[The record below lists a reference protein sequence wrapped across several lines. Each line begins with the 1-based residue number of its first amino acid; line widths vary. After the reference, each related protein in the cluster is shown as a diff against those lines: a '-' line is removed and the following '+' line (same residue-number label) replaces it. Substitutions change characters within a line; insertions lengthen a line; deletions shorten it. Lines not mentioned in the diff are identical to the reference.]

1 MRAGTHDV
9 CGHSW
14 GAQYGHRR
22 LALLSLGAQG
32 SRAAN
37 EWGAYVLVVGEVDT
51 GLLRGRDPSS
61 SDDGRRLVELVAG
74 ERVLVATR
82 PRSYVRS
89 PERPVGVDCAL
100 AAGHA
105 RGIGTAL
112 QRAAIT
118 DNEVVQGSAYAM
130 IVPSGH
136 TARRPWSHYLA
147 RPGHIEAIGRPRW
160 DALARELAHPERV
173 PAVLDLGAVAQRA
186 TNEVQSAARGGPDD
200 SFRAARSRLRWVA
213 RVGDDETPLSG
224 VHFEV
229 HDRRLRLLT
238 FTVGRPG
245 RGNLGGVDGEN
256 AARPDAEDAHRPHAG
271 GAGRLDA
278 GRIAAACEDVAL
290 HDWLLSTLIESV
302 RKSAIGRLPRGD
314 TLRRLGPAIDRLLHL
329 WMPAARAD
337 ELTET
342 MWAVLERRPGFSR
355 QWTTLATR
363 VRDQFAV
370 MLAESLSAAN
380 RP

>member
-1 MRAGTHDV
+1 V
-9 CGHSW
+9 
-14 GAQYGHRR
+14 
-22 LALLSLGAQG
+22 
-32 SRAAN
+32 
-37 EWGAYVLVVGEVDT
+37 VLVVGEVDT

-61 SDDGRRLVELVAG
+61 SDDVRRLVALVAG

-100 AAGHA
+100 GDGQV

-118 DNEVVQGSAYAM
+118 DHEVVQGSAYAM
-130 IVPSGH
+130 IVATRH

-147 RPGHIEAIGRPRW
+147 RPGRIETIGRPRW
-160 DALARELAHPERV
+160 DDIAAAIAGPERP
-173 PAVLDLGAVAQRA
+173 PAALDLGKVAQRA

-200 SFRAARSRLRWVA
+200 SFRAARSRLRWAA
-213 RVGDDETPLSG
+213 RVSDDDAPLAG

-229 HDRRLRLLT
+229 YDRRLRLLR
-238 FTVGRPG
+238 FSVGRH
-245 RGNLGGVDGEN
+245 
-256 AARPDAEDAHRPHAG
+256 DAD
-271 GAGRLDA
+271 
-278 GRIAAACEDVAL
+278 RIAAACEDIAL

-302 RKSAIGRLPRGD
+302 RQSAIGLLPRGD
-314 TLRRLGPAIDRLLHL
+314 TLERLVPAIDRLLHL

-342 MWAVLERRPGFSR
+342 MWTVLERRAGFSR
-355 QWTTLATR
+355 QWTALATR
-363 VRDQFAV
+363 IRDQFSV
-370 MLAESLSAAN
+370 RLAESLSAAS
-380 RP
+380 RR

>member
-1 MRAGTHDV
+1 M
-9 CGHSW
+9 
-14 GAQYGHRR
+14 
-22 LALLSLGAQG
+22 
-32 SRAAN
+32 
-37 EWGAYVLVVGEVDT
+37 LVVGEVDT

-118 DNEVVQGSAYAM
+118 DNEVVQGSAYAS
-130 IVPSGH
+130 IVPADH

-147 RPGHIEAIGRPRW
+147 RPGRIEAIGKPRW
-160 DALARELAHPERV
+160 DALAGDLVSPERA

-186 TNEVQSAARGGPDD
+186 TNEVQSAARGGAED

-213 RVGDDETPLSG
+213 RVSDDDAPLSA

-238 FTVGRPG
+238 FTT
-245 RGNLGGVDGEN
+245 
-256 AARPDAEDAHRPHAG
+256 
-271 GAGRLDA
+271 GRLDA
-278 GRIAAACEDVAL
+278 GRVAAACEDVAL

-302 RKSAIGRLPRGD
+302 RKSAIGLLPRGD

-342 MWAVLERRPGFSR
+342 MWTVLERRAGFSR
-355 QWTTLATR
+355 QWTALATR
-363 VRDQFAV
+363 VRDQFSV
-370 MLAESLSAAN
+370 MLAESLSAAT
-380 RP
+380 RR

>member
-1 MRAGTHDV
+1 
-9 CGHSW
+9 
-14 GAQYGHRR
+14 
-22 LALLSLGAQG
+22 
-32 SRAAN
+32 
-37 EWGAYVLVVGEVDT
+37 
-51 GLLRGRDPSS
+51 
-61 SDDGRRLVELVAG
+61 
-74 ERVLVATR
+74 
-82 PRSYVRS
+82 
-89 PERPVGVDCAL
+89 
-100 AAGHA
+100 
-105 RGIGTAL
+105 
-112 QRAAIT
+112 
-118 DNEVVQGSAYAM
+118 
-130 IVPSGH
+130 
-136 TARRPWSHYLA
+136 
-147 RPGHIEAIGRPRW
+147 
-160 DALARELAHPERV
+160 
-173 PAVLDLGAVAQRA
+173 
-186 TNEVQSAARGGPDD
+186 
-200 SFRAARSRLRWVA
+200 VA

-271 GAGRLDA
+271 GEGRLDA